1 MIEGSGHSPMVEK
14 PARTLELIRGFLP
27 PQP

>member
-14 PARTLELIRGFLP
+14 PAKTLELIRDFLREHR
-27 PQP
+27 